1 MPAKLTIEAQIKR
14 AENIHNNYYTYD
26 NYVYSDSNTSS
37 FITCPIHG
45 DFLMSFSN
53 HSHKTKPQGCKKC
66 TFLLNREKLIER
78 SNKLHNNKYDYSLI
92 NKEIKSTEKI
102 KIICPKHGVF
112 ELKAS
117 KHYTEGQGC
126 KKCSQLGCP
135 KLDDQVYINRL
146 LNYKYE
152 IKSELVDLK
161 STKELEVICKKHGV
175 FHISVAHAVEN
186 RGCPTCAIEYRKNN
200 LTFSKKNFRD
210 VCLKNN
216 NGLGIFYILRCF
228 NEEEEFY
235 KLGITSRSIEQRY
248 NNKTLMPYDYEIIQ
262 EITDVANNIYNLE
275 KICIKILKKYKYT
288 PNIYFPGSKLECIKY
303 F

>member
-1 MPAKLTIEAQIKR
+1 M
-14 AENIHNNYYTYD
+14 
-26 NYVYSDSNTSS
+26 
-37 FITCPIHG
+37 
-45 DFLMSFSN
+45 
-53 HSHKTKPQGCKKC
+53 
-66 TFLLNREKLIER
+66 
-78 SNKLHNNKYDYSLI
+78 
-92 NKEIKSTEKI
+92 
-102 KIICPKHGVF
+102 
-112 ELKAS
+112 
-117 KHYTEGQGC
+117 
-126 KKCSQLGCP
+126 
-135 KLDDQVYINRL
+135 
-146 LNYKYE
+146 
-152 IKSELVDLK
+152 
-161 STKELEVICKKHGV
+161 

-228 NEEEEFY
+228 NKEEEFY
-235 KLGITSRSIEQRY
+235 KVGITSRSIEQRY
-248 NNKTLMPYDYEIIQ
+248 NNKASMPYDYEIIQ